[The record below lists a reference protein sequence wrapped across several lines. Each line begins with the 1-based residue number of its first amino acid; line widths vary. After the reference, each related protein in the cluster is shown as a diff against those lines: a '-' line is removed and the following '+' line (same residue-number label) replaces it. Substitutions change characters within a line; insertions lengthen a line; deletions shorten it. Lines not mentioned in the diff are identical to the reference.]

1 MEKKDNHQLTN
12 VHHAVMQ
19 SIVDKQ
25 PEGDMVPASFKLHE
39 PVKVKAEEILGRH
52 GVTLSEFCRKCCEG
66 LVRDY
71 IEG

>member
-1 MEKKDNHQLTN
+1 MKKNNQLTT

-19 SIVDKQ
+19 AIQ
-25 PEGDMVPASFKLHE
+25 EGQPPEGEMVPASFKLHE
-39 PVKVKAEEILGRH
+39 PVKVEAEKILARH
-52 GVTLSEFCRKCCEG
+52 NVTLSEFCRKCCEG